1 MKHSKRPHLRTLDK
15 INLLIRMELDNPLL
29 SSTQIA
35 ELCGLT
41 IQRFS
46 VLKSSPYYSKIHN
59 QYMTGLVTDLDSNIK
74 KRYAESQQTLQ
85 FAVPV
90 AMQVLLKQAL
100 QTKDER
106 VRNKAANDILDR
118 DGRFAKATRQTLDIH
133 SSNTIAE
140 SKDNDAVLELIK
152 ALESVKQNT
161 NPTPALADIATLTD
175 TTQ

>member
-1 MKHSKRPHLRTLDK
+1 
-15 INLLIRMELDNPLL
+15 
-29 SSTQIA
+29 
-35 ELCGLT
+35 
-41 IQRFS
+41 
-46 VLKSSPYYSKIHN
+46 
-59 QYMTGLVTDLDSNIK
+59 MTGLVTDLDSNIK